1 MYRLLARVLP
11 IKVCLFQQVSDFF
24 TRQSYSLQG
33 DSPSHK
39 LGKAI
44 FFIVLI
50 SCAFNTNA
58 NTDKNTAYYFDIP
71 QQPLI
76 KSLHRLS
83 NDAQALILFP
93 YHLVETQT
101 GNAIKGRYTVRQA
114 LDKVLQRTGLYSAT
128 SSKGVLT
135 IVQVESAKNN
145 DTGKKTMN
153 VKKNVLTTV
162 IGVFAATGMGTSS
175 AEEQI
180 AEASQQSRIDE
191 IIVTA
196 QKREQRL
203 IDVPISIEALGEEKI
218 KDFGITGLDDLARV
232 VPNLSIKSV
241 SDSNQ
246 TIVIRGVSNNTG
258 LSALVGI
265 YMDEIPLSFNPQI
278 QANLQPIDIQRLEV
292 LRGPQGTLYGQGST
306 GGTVR
311 FITNNPNFDG
321 FEGEI
326 GASASSITDGD
337 TSSEV
342 KAVLN
347 IPVIDDRLAFRLA
360 TSYKDRGGWIDQP
373 DIGKEDAND
382 NQASYVRLKA
392 LWQASDDLSVN
403 AMVLRSRS
411 DSGSSNIAN
420 IRGADGDTYYRTVV
434 ANGLPLANTD
444 QTDENDIYNV
454 TVNYDLGFATLT
466 SSSSHLDIKNYQSS
480 TSILVG
486 QDPLVNS
493 GVISLGITNES
504 KGFAQEV
511 RLASADSGN
520 ALNWLVGAFYSDTD
534 FSNPSDDFGFF
545 FNGFGGSL
553 GGSKVF
559 VTSKSTAIFADVGYD
574 LSEQLTLT
582 VGARYFEDDRTVGQN
597 PVSDSASFDQLS
609 PKVSLSYALSDDASI
624 YASIAEGF
632 RSGGFNDFGPG
643 SYDAETVRSYEVG
656 AKASLLNNRLSVAGA
671 IFHSQYLDYQGNDI
685 ISVALNQTATINPG
699 EVKMQGFEFSTQFS
713 VSEQFSIGLSGHYL
727 DTEFVKIADSVA
739 SPFNLGDPVNYTPK
753 YSYAF
758 NARYDFEW
766 SFGAEGF
773 ALLDYNRQDGSVF
786 TSRTRFPAPFTSDP
800 TSLMNAQLG
809 AQWQSFSV
817 RLFGKNIT
825 NERDITMPA
834 PGNIF
839 TQNAPRSW
847 GVDVA
852 YKF

>member
-1 MYRLLARVLP
+1 MLITGKGCHLDRL
-11 IKVCLFQQVSDFF
+11 IGF
-24 TRQSYSLQG
+24 
-33 DSPSHK
+33 
-39 LGKAI
+39 GKI
-44 FFIVLI
+44 IVLCI
-50 SCAFNTNA
+50 IFSSSVCAHAKNERYYFNINEETLAKGLAAVVKQTEALVLYPPELA
-58 NTDKNTAYYFDIP
+58 NTKGMKPVI
-71 QQPLI
+71 
-76 KSLHRLS
+76 
-83 NDAQALILFP
+83 
-93 YHLVETQT
+93 
-101 GNAIKGRYTVRQA
+101 GRYTIDEALSIMLSNTEFFGGLTERGVIVISRQ
-114 LDKVLQRTGLYSAT
+114 
-128 SSKGVLT
+128 
-135 IVQVESAKNN
+135 NN
-145 DTGKKTMN
+145 HRVGRDMN
-153 VKKNVLTTV
+153 SKKNLL
-162 IGVFAATGMGTSS
+162 AATVAFFVGSNAPGVMAQEKVG
-175 AEEQI
+175 AEEH
-180 AEASQQSRIDE
+180 RGIDE
-191 IIVTA
+191 IVVTA

-218 KDFGITGLDDLARV
+218 KDFGITGLEDLARV
-232 VPNLSIKSV
+232 IPNVSTRSL

-265 YMDEIPLSFNPQI
+265 YMDEVPLSFNPQL
-278 QANLQPIDIQRLEV
+278 QANLQPIDIQRLEI

-311 FITNNPNFDG
+311 FITNNPSFDG

-326 GASASSITDGD
+326 GASASSMTDGD

-342 KAVLN
+342 KAILN

-373 DIGKEDAND
+373 DIGKEDVND
-382 NQASYVRLKA
+382 TQASYVRLKA

-403 AMVLRSRS
+403 AMILRSRS
-411 DSGSSNIAN
+411 DSGSSNVAN
-420 IRGADGDTYYRTVV
+420 VRGANGDTYYRTVII
-434 ANGLPLANTD
+434 GGSPLASTD

-466 SSSSHLDIKNYQSS
+466 SSSSHLDIKSYQSS
-480 TSILVG
+480 ASFLVG
-486 QDPLVNS
+486 QDPSPNI
-493 GVISLGITNES
+493 GAISLGNTNES

-520 ALNWLVGAFYSDTD
+520 ALNWLVGAFYSDTE
-534 FSNPSDDFGFF
+534 FSNPSDASGFF
-545 FNGFGGSL
+545 FNGLSL
-553 GGSKVF
+553 GSSGASEFF
-559 VTSKSTAIFADVGYD
+559 VSSKSTAIFANIGYD

-582 VGARYFEDDRTVGQN
+582 VGARYFEDDQTFGQN
-597 PVSDSASFDQLS
+597 PASDSESFDHLS
-609 PKVSLSYALSDDASI
+609 PKVSLSYALSDNTNI

-632 RSGGFNDFGPG
+632 RSGGFNNFGPG
-643 SYDAETVRSYEVG
+643 SYDAETVRTYEIG

-671 IFHSQYLDYQGNDI
+671 LFHSQYLDYQGDELI
-685 ISVALNQTATINPG
+685 DADLNQFATVNPG
-699 EVKMQGFEFSTQFS
+699 EVEMQGFEFSTQFS

-727 DTEFVKIADSVA
+727 DTEFVQIADPAV
-739 SPFNLGDPVNYTPK
+739 SPFRLGDPVNYTPK

-773 ALLDYNRQDGSVF
+773 ALLDYNRQDGSVL
-786 TSRTRFPAPFTSDP
+786 TNHTLFPGAPFTSDP
-800 TSLMNAQLG
+800 TSLVNAQIG
-809 AQWQSFSV
+809 AQWQNFNV

-825 NERDITMPA
+825 NERDITTPA
-834 PGNIF
+834 LANVF